1 MTDPHEFTD
10 WDAAYVLGMLAPEE
24 RRRFE
29 RHLADCPACSQAV
42 AELAGMPG
50 ILAGLSTSD
59 ATALLAD
66 DARTAADAHLRDL
79 EHEPSQVRRL
89 AGAVTRNRRRMRRRF
104 AALLTGVGVVVAVA
118 GLAVGIGI
126 SSGSAN
132 QAPEADG
139 PVATATAPATSGTP
153 TPGSTG
159 APGAPGGPGTETVA
173 RSMSQVEPGY
183 LAADLTVTAKGWGTR
198 FDWNCSYRDAW
209 GESAT
214 PVTYDLVVT
223 DAAGTETTVASWSA
237 AGEAAGNLSASTSI
251 PTDQIAEVDIRVAG
265 SDRPLVRTTL

>member
-29 RHLADCPACSQAV
+29 RHLADCPACAHAV
-42 AELAGMPG
+42 AELAGLPG

-66 DARTAADAHLRDL
+66 DARATADAHLRDL

-104 AALLTGVGVVVAVA
+104 AALVTGVGVVVAGL
-118 GLAVGIGI
+118 GLAVGVGI
-126 SSGSAN
+126 ASGSPG

-139 PVATATAPATSGTP
+139 PAATAPTTSGTP
-153 TPGSTG
+153 APGTPGSDT
-159 APGAPGGPGTETVA
+159 TA
-173 RSMSQVEPGY
+173 RSMSQVEPGF
-183 LAADLTVTAKGWGTR
+183 LAADLTVTPKGWGTR

-209 GESAT
+209 GASST

-251 PTDQIAEVDIRVAG
+251 PTDQIAAVDIRVAG